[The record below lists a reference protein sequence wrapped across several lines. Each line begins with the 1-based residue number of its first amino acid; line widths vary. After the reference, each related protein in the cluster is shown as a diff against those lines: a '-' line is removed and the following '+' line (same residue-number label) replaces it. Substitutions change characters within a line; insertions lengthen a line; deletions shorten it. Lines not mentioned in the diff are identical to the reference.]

1 MRALRDFNMPKIVTD
16 DKSIFLRL
24 IGDLFPR
31 IECESKTDP
40 EFKKFVTM
48 TVKNDMGLVAEDL
61 FVTKVV

>member
-16 DKSIFLRL
+16 DKPIFLRL

-40 EFKKFVTM
+40 DFKKLVVET
-48 TVKNDMGLVAEDL
+48 TKRDMGLVAEEL
-61 FVTKVV
+61 FVLKVV